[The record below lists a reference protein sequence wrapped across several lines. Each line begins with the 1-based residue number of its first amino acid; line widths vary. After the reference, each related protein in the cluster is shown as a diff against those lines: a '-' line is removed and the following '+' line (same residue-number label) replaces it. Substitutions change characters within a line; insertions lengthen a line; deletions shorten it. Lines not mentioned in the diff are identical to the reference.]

1 MCYTFNHTFVRSG
14 IKENSEI
21 SLVIYKLRKKPV
33 WLQIIAQ
40 PSAFSHLLGM
50 QFSEEQVSETYAIL
64 LCLGFLSLNLH
75 VVFGNSF

>member
-1 MCYTFNHTFVRSG
+1 MG
-14 IKENSEI
+14 LKKNSVI
-21 SLVIYKLRKKPV
+21 SLVNYKLTKNPM

-50 QFSEEQVSETYAIL
+50 QFSEEQISEKHAIF

-75 VVFGNSF
+75 VVLGNSF